1 MKTTIPNKNFNLN
14 YLLYL
19 ISFLILFSCDNL
31 PECESEIFVI
41 DTNDVTLDHPD
52 FSDVIESYN
61 ATYNGQSNTI
71 NNDIQTNIYV
81 DLSDG
86 ITKYAIAD
94 RNNRELLQQ
103 FFFSVESENDLN
115 YFELSNDSI
124 IQYDGSQALSYFMG
138 AGHRDSSGNL
148 KQGAPIDDA
157 INVIAGKNDLGIIIT
172 DGELYDSAAGQVSEN
187 PWASDAIKNWF
198 SKNGS
203 LDIIHTN
210 FQEKNGGE
218 TFNKHMYLMIFI
230 PENYEGS
237 FVNSF
242 KKDMDSSGVIYKSNN
257 YSTSVSG
264 LYSRDS
270 YPDSQT
276 PGTLQ
281 LNTYGEVQG
290 YFSENNFEYIDMT
303 NVAEFTTDNSG
314 IVYYLRDVGDVN
326 GNPFNYP
333 LVEKL
338 FIDLESISNYS
349 VNNVTIAVSNVTED
363 FSLFKRN
370 YYAKINKPKISIG
383 DDGKDELDENN
394 YLIFDECF
402 NADIDG
408 NQPYDT
414 FEKILEDTKDNF
426 SKMLDPD
433 YRFDSPKIDNKL
445 NDFIFIDNEAGMNNL
460 RNGQK
465 FETVLKFDQKFN
477 EDTKGLYEEKNNI
490 IKVDVIVDKKDF
502 ELKPINRSSLTWDK
516 IDRSGIDQTLYISLR
531 NVLNNNKPNS
541 ILYTYYIEF
550 GPFNN

>member
-19 ISFLILFSCDNL
+19 ISFLILFSCPGL

-71 NNDIQTNIYV
+71 NNNIQTNIYV

-115 YFELSNDSI
+115 YFELSNNSI

-230 PENYEGS
+230 PDSYEGS

-303 NVAEFTTDNSG
+303 NVAEFTTDDSG
-314 IVYYLRDVGDVN
+314 IVYYLRDVGDDN
-326 GNPFNYP
+326 GKPFNYP

-349 VNNVTIAVSNVTED
+349 VNNVTIEVSNVTED

-414 FEKILEDTKDNF
+414 FEKILEDTKDDF

-445 NDFIFIDNEAGMNNL
+445 DDFIFIDNEAGMNNL

-477 EDTKGLYEEKNNI
+477 EDTRGFYEEKNNI

-541 ILYTYYIEF
+541 ILYTYYIEL